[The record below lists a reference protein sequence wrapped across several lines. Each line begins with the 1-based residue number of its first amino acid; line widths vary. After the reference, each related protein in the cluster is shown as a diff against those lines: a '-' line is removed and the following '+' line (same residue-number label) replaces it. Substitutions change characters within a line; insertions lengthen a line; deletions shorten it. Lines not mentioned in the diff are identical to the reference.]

1 MTDRNG
7 DKDQSDKHQVDKH
20 NGADKHQV
28 DKHRG
33 IYILPNLFTTAGLF
47 AGFYAII
54 QANNGHYDVA
64 AIAIFV
70 AMIMDGLD
78 GRIARWTG
86 TTSEF
91 GKEYDSLADLIAF
104 GLAPALVM
112 YEWTLAGVGKV
123 GWMAAFLYVAATALR
138 LARFNTVTSS
148 DKAYFQGLPC
158 PAAAATLASF
168 VWLSHY
174 IGRGEVPIVP
184 FAVAATVALA
194 LAMISNVP
202 YRSFKDV
209 DLKGRAS
216 FPAAFAFAIFL
227 AIIFWEPPIVL
238 FVISSAYAVSGPL
251 MWLVAK
257 VTGGRLVDVP
267 DTDEIETLDVDAD
280 SDRARTDGEESGE
293 TRADQ
298 PRGTNLH

>member
-1 MTDRNG
+1 MNDRNG
-7 DKDQSDKHQVDKH
+7 
-20 NGADKHQV
+20 

-70 AMIMDGLD
+70 AMVMDGLD

-112 YEWTLAGVGKV
+112 YVWTLSSVGKV

-138 LARFNTVTSS
+138 LARFNTVTSE

-158 PAAAATLASF
+158 PAAAAALASF
-168 VWLSHY
+168 VWLSHSL
-174 IGRGEVPIVP
+174 GRGDVPIVP
-184 FAVAATVALA
+184 FAVAATIALA

-209 DLKGRAS
+209 DLKGRTS

-227 AIIFWEPPIVL
+227 AILFWEPPIVL
-238 FVISSAYAVSGPL
+238 FVIAWVYAVSGPL
-251 MWLVAK
+251 MWVVAK
-257 VTGGRLVDVP
+257 LTGNRVFAVP
-267 DTDEIETLDVDAD
+267 DTAEIEEPDAD
-280 SDRARTDGEESGE
+280 GNIKPAATDSDAPES
-293 TRADQ
+293 RNS
-298 PRGTNLH
+298 NLH